1 MEISQEIN
9 NYISIIFL
17 LLNIIVKEI
26 IFLIIK
32 PQKIINGINWILSN
46 INPKS

>member
-1 MEISQEIN
+1 MGISQEIN

-26 IFLIIK
+26 ISVILN
-32 PQKIINGINWILSN
+32 PQKILMVKIDFI
-46 INPKS
+46 KY

>member
-9 NYISIIFL
+9 NHISIIFL

-26 IFLIIK
+26 IFVILN
-32 PQKIINGINWILSN
+32 PQKILMV
-46 INPKS
+46 KLDFLKY

>member
-17 LLNIIVKEI
+17 LNIIVKEI

-32 PQKIINGINWILSN
+32 PQRIINGINWILSN